1 MNNRTWFK
9 GIQKCDG
16 KWVEGFFSIDL
27 RYHIITNPIKNKIYL
42 IKPETLCQS
51 IGYRDCARRR
61 AFEHDIVLYNKNG
74 VDHKGEI
81 VYRDGKFE
89 IAWFKNRAF
98 RQDVDFWFKNR
109 EVKIIGNRFD
119 SKSE

>member
-9 GIQKCDG
+9 GVRRCKD
-16 KWVEGFFSIDL
+16 KWVEGFFSIKL
-27 RYHIITNPIKNKIYL
+27 RYHIITNPVKNESYL
-42 IKPETLCQS
+42 IRPETLCQS
-51 IGYRDCARRR
+51 IGYRDCTRRR

-74 VDHKGEI
+74 VGYKGEI
-81 VYRDGKFE
+81 VYRDGKYE

-98 RQDVDFWFKNR
+98 RPDVDFWFKNR